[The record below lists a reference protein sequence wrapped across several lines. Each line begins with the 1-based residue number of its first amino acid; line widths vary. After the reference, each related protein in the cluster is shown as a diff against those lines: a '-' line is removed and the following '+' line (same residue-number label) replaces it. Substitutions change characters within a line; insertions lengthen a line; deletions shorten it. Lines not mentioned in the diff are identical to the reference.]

1 MKGECN
7 RTMATQTVPNQRTI
21 KVKKEPTD
29 KEHLYTT
36 NNLEAVDEAA
46 RYLQSKAGFKLYYYI
61 AKNQNNYEFALS
73 SKDFCNWSGVSL
85 RAYNTAFEEL
95 EKQGY
100 LVLKEGT
107 KTIYTFYDKSRNN
120 IAEENRDTVII
131 QYNTQND
138 MMKQLG
144 F

>member
-1 MKGECN
+1 
-7 RTMATQTVPNQRTI
+7 MAQQTVPNQRTI
-21 KVKKEPTD
+21 TVKKEPTD

-61 AKNQNNYEFALS
+61 AKNQNNYQFALS
-73 SKDFCNWSGVSL
+73 SKDFCSWSGVSL
-85 RAYNTAFEEL
+85 TAYNTAFEEL

-100 LVLKEGT
+100 LILKEGT
-107 KTIYTFYDKSRNN
+107 KTVYTFYDKSRNN
-120 IAEENRDTVII
+120 IAEEHRDTVLIE
-131 QYNTQND
+131 YNLQEQ
-138 MMKQLG
+138 MKAFG